1 MVSLKKT
8 AHQDYH
14 WVIAAIIFVEMIAY
28 GGIVNSI
35 SIYLIPVTEE
45 LHISR
50 SIYSLL
56 MMLQS
61 AAATVSTMA
70 SAVVFRRMGYRKAI
84 LISTALAASS
94 CFTCAVAQNAYMY
107 ALGRLL
113 FGISYGVCYTAGAAW
128 IVKAWFHAH
137 HGTVLGA
144 VTMGTGIGGSIFT
157 IFLMAIIQ
165 AMSWRWAFVAS
176 GILQIG
182 VLLLCLM
189 IRSTPE
195 EMELKPY
202 GEDLN
207 HAKPHAKGRH
217 KNIWPGISVKETQSH
232 PAYWLTAAFIALA
245 CVGITMASG
254 VIVPHFQDNGYAP
267 ETAARY
273 QSVYMFSLAI
283 TKLLCGWVSE
293 KIGGK
298 ALTVICMLCATIGLF
313 GLSDL
318 SNPVL
323 AYVAIIVF
331 SIGLTM
337 TTITIPL
344 LSEAVFG
351 HQTSTG
357 VVGILIS
364 MSTLASTVSS
374 PISNFC
380 FDAIGSY
387 NPVFRVVAVVELG
400 LIGLLFV
407 IFRMFGKKEKA
418 YWQANPQ

>member
-8 AHQDYH
+8 AYQNYH
-14 WVIAAIIFVEMIAY
+14 WVIAAIIFMEMIVY
-28 GGIVNSI
+28 GGIVNSF

-50 SIYSLL
+50 SLYSIL

-61 AAATVSTMA
+61 AAATVSTMV
-70 SAVVFRRMGYRKAI
+70 STVMFRRLGYRKSI
-84 LISTALAASS
+84 LISSALAAAS
-94 CFTCAVAQNAYMY
+94 CFAGAVAQDAYMFG
-107 ALGRLL
+107 LGRLL

-144 VTMGTGIGGSIFT
+144 VTMGTGIGGSVST

-165 AMSWRWAFVAS
+165 TMSWRWAFIVS
-176 GILQIG
+176 GILQGG
-182 VLLLCLM
+182 VILLCLLL
-189 IRSTPE
+189 RNTPE

-202 GEDLN
+202 GEDLD
-207 HAKPHAKGRH
+207 HAKTHAKGRH
-217 KNIWPGISVKETQSH
+217 KIIWPGVSVKETQRH
-232 PAYWLTAAFIALA
+232 PAYWLMAACIALA
-245 CVGITMASG
+245 CVGVTMASS
-254 VIVPHFQDNGYAP
+254 VLVPHFQDNGYSP
-267 ETAARY
+267 EEAARY
-273 QSVYMFSLAI
+273 QSVYMFFLAI

-298 ALTVICMLCATIGLF
+298 ALAVICMACAALGLL

-318 SNPVL
+318 SSPIV
-323 AYVAIIVF
+323 AYAAVIAF
-331 SIGLTM
+331 SVGLTM
-337 TTITIPL
+337 TSITIPL

-351 HQTSTG
+351 FQTSTN
-357 VVGILIS
+357 VVGLLIS
-364 MSTLASTVSS
+364 MGTLASTVSS

-400 LIGLLFV
+400 LIGLLFA
-407 IFRMFGKKEKA
+407 IFWMFGKKEKA
-418 YWQANPQ
+418 YWQANPR